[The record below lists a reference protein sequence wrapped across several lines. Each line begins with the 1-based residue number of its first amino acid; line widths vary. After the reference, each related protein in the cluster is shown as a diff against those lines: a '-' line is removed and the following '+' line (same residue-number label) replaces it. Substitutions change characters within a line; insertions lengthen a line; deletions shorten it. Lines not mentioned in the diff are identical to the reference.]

1 MISLINKVLNQNGK
15 FVRGDISNQ
24 KLAKK
29 VFKNIDYCI
38 ALASRKGAIGYVNRH
53 PTEILTL
60 NNNIYNSTF
69 NNCVK
74 FNVKKIIF
82 ISSSMVFEGSKN
94 FQHPRIIFRK
104 QPFHFHHLVF
114 LNTLEKCIVKII
126 TKNLA

>member
-1 MISLINKVLNQNGK
+1 M
-15 FVRGDISNQ
+15 
-24 KLAKK
+24 AKK

-82 ISSSMVFEGSKN
+82 ISSSMVFEGSKKFPTPEN
-94 FQHPRIIFRK
+94 YISETAVPLS
-104 QPFHFHHLVF
+104 PFGLSKYIG
-114 LNTLEKCIVKII
+114 ESIVKLLQRIWLKVRNNKAFNVYGI
-126 TKNLA
+126 VKNLRN